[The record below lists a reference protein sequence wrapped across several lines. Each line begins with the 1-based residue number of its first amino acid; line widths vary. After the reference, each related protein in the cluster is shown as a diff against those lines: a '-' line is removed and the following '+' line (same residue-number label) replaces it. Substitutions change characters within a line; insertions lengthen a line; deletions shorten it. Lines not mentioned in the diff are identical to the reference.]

1 MSILYRLIQEGWL
14 EQFNIDIN
22 SLSNQDLDFLL
33 EGKEIKIKNKLG
45 KWFTLSLKD
54 SGVDLQAYEE

>member
-14 EQFNIDIN
+14 EQFNININ